1 MNRNNKTVVSI
12 SCPGSESQTR
22 KEYTMN
28 INFNF
33 TDNIKDCIYP
43 KDIAVIIK
51 NRDYLREEEESRLP
65 EEANAIYG
73 EDISP
78 EEAETL
84 ATPIN
89 PEVAYMFYTRPD
101 GLLQP
106 VRATYSRKTLANF
119 ARAERKFGHLR
130 PEND

>member
-1 MNRNNKTVVSI
+1 
-12 SCPGSESQTR
+12 
-22 KEYTMN
+22 MN
-28 INFNF
+28 INFTN
-33 TDNIKDCIYP
+33 TLASTIYD
-43 KDIAVIIK
+43 KEIAYLIK
-51 NRDYLREEEESRLP
+51 NRDMLLAEEEARLP

-78 EEAETL
+78 EEAETI

-89 PEVAYMFYTRPD
+89 PEVAYVFFKRAD
-101 GLLQP
+101 GKLQP

-130 PEND
+130 PENEL